1 MLSLV
6 QLIPESK
13 KAAIALLTILRN
25 RGWTCFSGKDIPKK
39 VEYLL
44 PEDDATILLLYNKR
58 IKIVLD
64 GYKFAVPQIIIEE
77 NKPIYLSY
85 GSSYEEWIEEFR
97 KLIAEEVMKESKKI
111 K

>member
-13 KAAIALLTILRN
+13 KAGIALLTALRN
-25 RGWTCFSGKDIPKK
+25 RGWTCYGGKDIPEK

-44 PEDDATILLLYNKR
+44 SEDDTTILLFHNKR

-64 GYKFAVPQIIIEE
+64 GYKFAVPQIVVEE
-77 NKPIYLSY
+77 NKPIHFSY
-85 GSSYEEWIEEFR
+85 DVYREWVEMI
-97 KLIAEEVMKESKKI
+97 KKSMAEELMKEFKEI